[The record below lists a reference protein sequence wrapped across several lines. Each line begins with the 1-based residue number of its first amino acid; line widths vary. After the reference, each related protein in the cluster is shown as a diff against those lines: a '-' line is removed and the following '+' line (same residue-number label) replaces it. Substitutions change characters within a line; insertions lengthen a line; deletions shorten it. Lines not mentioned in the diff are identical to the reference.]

1 MRRGPSGRR
10 PALAPGHVLAVSTT
24 SMGKLGEIAALVRR
38 VKLPVPLR
46 LVTTLEV
53 APDLVVV
60 EDGLTFTENAVKK
73 ARALAERTR
82 MLVIADDSGLEVD
95 LLDGAPGLHS
105 ARYAGTGG
113 RSGTDEANR
122 DKLVAELTKLGAW
135 DDAEKPVKA
144 RFRCVLALLDPLGT
158 SDDGIGRGTLVTV
171 DGVCEGHIVREARGQ
186 RGFGYDPIFV
196 PTAPQATG
204 RTMAELGFEEKQAV
218 SHRGPRLRRAAPR
231 PRSPPRGAPRRCSRT
246 RYEGPRRTWPRAH
259 AKA

>member
-1 MRRGPSGRR
+1 VSVGTVTTGP
-10 PALAPGHVLAVSTT
+10 APGHVLAVSTT

-53 APDLVVV
+53 APDLVVL

-95 LLDGAPGLHS
+95 LLNGAPGLHS

-122 DKLVAELTKLGAW
+122 DKLLAELTRLGAW
-135 DDAEKPVKA
+135 DDPAKPVTA
-144 RFRCVLALLDPLGT
+144 RFRCVLALLDPLGA
-158 SDDGIGRGTLVTV
+158 SDDGTSRGTLVTA
-171 DGVCEGHIVREARGQ
+171 DGVCEGSIVREGRGQ
-186 RGFGYDPIFV
+186 RGFGYDPLFV
-196 PTAPQATG
+196 PSAGQATG
-204 RTMAELGFEEKQAV
+204 RTMAELGFEEKLV
-218 SHRGPRLRRAAPR
+218 TSHRGRAFEALVP
-231 PRSPPRGAPRRCSRT
+231 GLT
-246 RYEGPRRTWPRAH
+246 RVLEARK
-259 AKA
+259 KAVDDVLAVTS